1 MSESLTNKQ
10 AFKNKMQNKALY
22 MKEYYRKNRAKR
34 LQYQKEYYEKN
45 RAEILKYN
53 KINSKRK
60 QYQKEYMKIYQAKH
74 KKRIALYN
82 KMYRTRLKRL
92 YYEWDDQ
99 KRAKEE
105 LARFTPKERRQYD
118 LWEIERNKK
127 LKETQKHTVY

>member
-10 AFKNKMQNKALY
+10 AFKKQT
-22 MKEYYRKNRAKR
+22 YYQRNRAKR

-60 QYQKEYMKIYQAKH
+60 QYQKEYQVKN

-82 KMYRTRLKRL
+82 KMYRAKLKRL
-92 YYEWDDQ
+92 YYEWDGQ

-105 LARFTPKERRQYD
+105 LARFTPEERRQH
-118 LWEIERNKK
+118 L
-127 LKETQKHTVY
+127 LSVG

>member
-10 AFKNKMQNKALY
+10 AFKKQT
-22 MKEYYRKNRAKR
+22 YYQRNRAKR

-60 QYQKEYMKIYQAKH
+60 QYQKEYLVKN

-82 KMYRTRLKRL
+82 KIYRAKLKRL
-92 YYEWDDQ
+92 YYEWDGQ

-105 LARFTPKERRQYD
+105 LARFTPEERRQYD

>member
-10 AFKNKMQNKALY
+10 AFKKQT
-22 MKEYYRKNRAKR
+22 YYQRNRAKR

-60 QYQKEYMKIYQAKH
+60 QYQKEYQVKN

-82 KMYRTRLKRL
+82 KMYRAKLKRL
-92 YYEWDDQ
+92 YYEWDGQ

-105 LARFTPKERRQYD
+105 LARFTPEERRQYD

>member
-1 MSESLTNKQ
+1 
-10 AFKNKMQNKALY
+10 MQNKPLY

-45 RAEILKYN
+45 RADILKYN
-53 KINSKRK
+53 KINPKRK

-105 LARFTPKERRQYD
+105 LARFTQEERRAFD
-118 LWEIERNKK
+118 EWERQNK
-127 LKETQKHTVY
+127 KHTV

>member
-10 AFKNKMQNKALY
+10 AFKKQT
-22 MKEYYRKNRAKR
+22 YYQRNRAKR

-60 QYQKEYMKIYQAKH
+60 QYQKEYQVKN

-82 KMYRTRLKRL
+82 KMYRAKLKRL
-92 YYEWDDQ
+92 YYEWDGQ

-105 LARFTPKERRQYD
+105 LARFTPEERRQYD
-118 LWEIERNKK
+118 LWEIERNKI

>member
-1 MSESLTNKQ
+1 MSLSESLTNKQ
-10 AFKNKMQNKALY
+10 AFKKQT
-22 MKEYYRKNRAKR
+22 YYQRNRAKR

-60 QYQKEYMKIYQAKH
+60 QYQKEYQVKN

-82 KMYRTRLKRL
+82 KMYRAKLKRL
-92 YYEWDDQ
+92 YYEWDGQ

>member
-1 MSESLTNKQ
+1 
-10 AFKNKMQNKALY
+10 MQNKPLY

-45 RAEILKYN
+45 KAEILKC
-53 KINSKRK
+53 RK
-60 QYQKEYMKIYQAKH
+60 KSQKTKDYHKKYYQKH
-74 KKRIALYN
+74 KKRLLTYQ
-82 KMYRTRLKRL
+82 KMNRTRLKRL

-99 KRAKEE
+99 IRAKEE
-105 LARFTPKERRQYD
+105 LARFTPEERRQYD

>member
-1 MSESLTNKQ
+1 
-10 AFKNKMQNKALY
+10 MQNKPLY

-45 RAEILKYN
+45 KAEILKC
-53 KINSKRK
+53 RK
-60 QYQKEYMKIYQAKH
+60 KSQKTKDYHKKYYQKH
-74 KKRIALYN
+74 KKRLLTYQKMN
-82 KMYRTRLKRL
+82 KTRLKRL

-105 LARFTPKERRQYD
+105 LARFTPKERRLYD